1 MAYHDIY
8 MTDDIYR
15 PSDAD
20 LNPIEQSS
28 SELSMTI
35 SGYQYD
41 WYFTAYC
48 RWWDNQADTGSL
60 IYLDTYLM
68 AKGSFP
74 SVKPSLRFV
83 IQALVDDSV
92 VYEDETAASNYYND
106 SISIYPRSA
115 PSSDKAITRR
125 YEGSTVGA
133 TTYNW
138 TRHTAIKMSDIG
150 LIGIPYKIRC
160 KVQRLVNNVWTDVA
174 RGGSHGSDPW
184 KTLTSYAPFYQS
196 ITPPTHFYAN
206 GINRFTAPIGTV
218 YRFTYLSPVL
228 KRGSDDVR
236 FYPSN
241 NIVRSINPPYE
252 TSGVNTQY
260 LYFCPGH
267 PLPTSES
274 DKFTTYSFYSELR
287 VTDPSDSDY
296 EILVARRLV
305 SGDVEYKGTDD
316 LSMYG
321 TPTWSLTDPT
331 GMYEQ
336 YGVLL
341 RNVAST
347 MTLAISCVSSYGAM
361 VGYRYYKFGEGYSTV
376 INQSTADQSV
386 SVELKI
392 PASGASTT
400 VGVHVTG
407 GYYNL
412 LVQKITIPIVSYA
425 VPSLPTASIHRCDS
439 NGTANDNGDHCRI
452 DWAVAITSINNQNS
466 KKLTIRHPEGTTE
479 FDPLDSYTQSG
490 SLIVAASTESTY
502 GIDFTVSD
510 DLNTITKSLRL
521 STAQAVMDLLY
532 GGGGIAFGKVASV
545 QNAVEISDLWKLI
558 CYKLSL
564 NGIDMNA
571 WVKQLESR
579 VGALEQFAGNT
590 GSTTQFQVSFF
601 NDSELLKRDWVR
613 TGYDAIAPSE
623 SPTKEPTDTNTY
635 SFVGWALTNGKQ
647 TADANALVN
656 ITNHRNIYAAFSSA
670 IRLYTVNFKN
680 GGAVV
685 KTEDDLQYRYSAT
698 APSTNPSKSG
708 YAFAGWCPSGR
719 IVTKNTDAIAQF
731 FDNTEIADSWEE
743 IMESVNDGTVS
754 KRYNQGQYKTLDC
767 GSNGTV
773 IMRIKGFNLDK
784 IANSS
789 KTAKVSWEAIECLAQ
804 TRRINPTYNAGEEGT
819 GALGGWGKSELRQWL
834 NGDFFNSIDPV
845 VRNSIKSVGKV
856 SYSRDVNGS
865 GVINSMSLD
874 KIFIPSAEEIS
885 GHYDQRGYIYETDG
899 IDFRYMASTFSNKRA
914 NGSASYID
922 YWLRTVGNVGWNS
935 FRYYQ
940 DLTNKLYDTSEKL
953 KGICIGFCT

>member
-1 MAYHDIY
+1 MATIY
-8 MTDDIYR
+8 MTDDVHR
-15 PSDAD
+15 PDD
-20 LNPIEQSS
+20 GNGNPIEQSS
-28 SELSMTI
+28 SELAITI
-35 SGYQYD
+35 NGYSYD
-41 WYFTAYC
+41 WYFSARCDFNTNKS
-48 RWWDNQADTGSL
+48 DADSRNARVQCINRLFLNGSS
-60 IYLDTYLM
+60 T
-68 AKGSFP
+68 P
-74 SVKPSLRFV
+74 STLPTLRFV
-83 IQALVDDSV
+83 YRLSYNNNPETYFEEKIVNLLNWYTTVDIDIFSRANPNTSGLTRTYGTNRNLASSTSFYFTGANSEIQDMEYSV
-92 VYEDETAASNYYND
+92 
-106 SISIYPRSA
+106 
-115 PSSDKAITRR
+115 
-125 YEGSTVGA
+125 GC
-133 TTYNW
+133 
-138 TRHTAIKMSDIG
+138 
-150 LIGIPYKIRC
+150 KI
-160 KVQRLVNNVWTDVA
+160 QGLVNGDWVDINRSGKNT
-174 RGGSHGSDPW
+174 PW
-184 KTLTSYAPFYQS
+184 KIFASYAPFYQS

-206 GINRFTAPIGTV
+206 GINTFTASIGSKYKTN
-218 YRFTYLSPVL
+218 YTDILIKGRYQTTYSAN
-228 KRGSDDVR
+228 R
-236 FYPSN
+236 
-241 NIVRSINPPYE
+241 IVRNINPPYI
-252 TSGVNTQY
+252 TKGQSTQY
-260 LYFCPGH
+260 LYFCPC
-267 PLPTSES
+267 LPVSEPEFS
-274 DKFTTYSFYSELR
+274 KYKTYEFWIELS
-287 VTDPSDSDY
+287 VTDPSDSNY
-296 EILVARRLV
+296 EIIVARRKV
-305 SGDVEYKGTDD
+305 SGSVEYLDEDD

-321 TPTWSLTDPT
+321 TPTYSIADTSS
-331 GMYEQ
+331 MYEQ
-336 YGVLL
+336 YDVFL
-341 RNVAST
+341 RNVTTQIVLSVNITA
-347 MTLAISCVSSYGAM
+347 SYGAPA
-361 VGYRYYKFGEGYSTV
+361 YASYTT
-376 INQSTADQSV
+376 NQSSGYFQGDVESGFDSVVVPLSTSGTSEIIRIHVWGVAD
-386 SVELKI
+386 
-392 PASGASTT
+392 
-400 VGVHVTG
+400 
-407 GYYNL
+407 L
-412 LVQKITIPIVSYA
+412 LNEKITIPIIDYS
-425 VPSLPTASIHRCDS
+425 VPSLPTASIHRCASD
-439 NGTANDNGDHCRI
+439 GTANDNGDHCRI
-452 DWAVAITSINNQNS
+452 DWAVAITSINNQNG
-466 KKLTIRHPEGTTE
+466 KKLTIRHPEGTAE
-479 FDPLDSYTQSG
+479 FNPLDSYTQSG

-532 GGGGIAFGKVASV
+532 GGGGVAFGKVASV

-564 NGIDMNA
+564 DGIDMNA

-613 TGYDAIAPSE
+613 TGNDAVAPSE

-647 TADANALVN
+647 TADANALTN

-680 GGAVV
+680 GDAVV
-685 KTEDDLQYRYSAT
+685 KTEDDLQYLYSAT

-708 YAFAGWCPSGR
+708 YVFAGWCPSGR

-834 NGDFFNSIDPV
+834 NGEFFNSIDPV
-845 VRNSIKSVGKV
+845 VRNSIKSVSKV

-899 IDFRYMASTFSNKRA
+899 IDFRYMTSTFSNKRA

-940 DLTNKLYDTSEKL
+940 DFTNKPYDTSEKL